1 MVEAGKGK
9 TEAGQ
14 STDRQPM
21 IIIMHLMITNYK
33 KESILL
39 LLESR
44 GNEIFPS
51 KHLNLLLNFD
61 DNGPNFPNFYI

>member
-14 STDRQPM
+14 STDRQSM
-21 IIIMHLMITNYK
+21 IMIMLLRITNYK

-44 GNEIFPS
+44 DNEIF
-51 KHLNLLLNFD
+51 
-61 DNGPNFPNFYI
+61 